1 MISSS
6 DKEYQQTKQ
15 IMLGHEVMNPD
26 FRPLADYID
35 QTFGVKTINIMYD
48 TIEKGTRPRL
58 GVFFEFEH
66 ERESFNENN
75 GIVNYDS
82 RKQQLIAERFRQ
94 VIIEKKLNKKRGF
107 FDLWRKPEKPKYNTA
122 NIWIYYSAFE
132 PIAKEETIER
142 VTEDKIEQLKA
153 ELNCRDLWK
162 ISRGFSATTFFL
174 YTDEQVQQYVDSDTR
189 KIWADKYFDL
199 IAPYNEFGYF
209 KRDGFA
215 IYLDSKENFDVN
227 YQGNWYYYYH

>member
-66 ERESFNENN
+66 EKESFNENN

-94 VIIEKKLNKKRGF
+94 VIIEKKLNKNWQF
-107 FDLWRKPEKPKYNTA
+107 FDLWRKPEKPKYDTT

-132 PIAKEETIER
+132 PIAKEETNER
-142 VTEDKIEQLKA
+142 VTEDRIEQLKV
-153 ELNCRDLWK
+153 ELNCKDLWK

-174 YTDEQVQQYVDSDTR
+174 YTD
-189 KIWADKYFDL
+189 
-199 IAPYNEFGYF
+199 
-209 KRDGFA
+209 
-215 IYLDSKENFDVN
+215 
-227 YQGNWYYYYH
+227 